1 MRIFGDGCQVGLG
14 RSIIHNGRN
23 WVGRKELMLL
33 SGLPTI
39 VKACYHFGGLAEN
52 YMGSEIHVCLEGWS
66 GYEDRDSSDF
76 FGRRIAPSFCFVI
89 IRISPLNYYPFT
101 LTSELYNMKNA
112 EGESHQ
118 GT

>member
-39 VKACYHFGGLAEN
+39 VKA
-52 YMGSEIHVCLEGWS
+52 SEIQVCLEGWS

-76 FGRRIAPSFCFVI
+76 LAEE
-89 IRISPLNYYPFT
+89 LLHPFAS
-101 LTSELYNMKNA
+101 L
-112 EGESHQ
+112 
-118 GT
+118 